1 MSEINH
7 YNTAASPC
15 TERLHHYLF
24 LAYGMIFVWL
34 PMPLGSKY
42 PWATAVL
49 EVWIYALSIA
59 VILSLA
65 LGFIKL
71 PTSFSQS
78 KLAIT
83 LFALTAGWIAIQCIS
98 IPPTWLGFIA
108 PNTASLYAQ
117 AGSTDQSISLDASI
131 SWLQFHK
138 TLALLL
144 LFILSLILVDSYKR
158 LTLLA
163 YIIIFSGFIQ
173 AMAALLLNL
182 SGISYSVNEYTYSIT
197 NMDIPSSARATG
209 FSSNPD
215 HLAGWLE
222 MSLAVGIGMLISMLS
237 TQHFRNWRQRLRHY
251 SQTILGPK
259 ARLRFIL
266 VILCITLV
274 MTHSR
279 MGNTAFFASLIISGS
294 IFIFLSR
301 HASKSVTIFLTSLI
315 IIDIVIIG
323 SWFGFS
329 KVVERINQTTTV
341 SEAQRGDVY
350 ADTFAMIDDFS
361 LTGIGAGN
369 FFSAF
374 PAYKIQGPSY
384 FIDHVHN
391 DYLEFTLNLGV
402 IGVTPLLLL
411 LLLCLWNIIH
421 NLRKRRSS
429 LILGINFASLMGITS
444 ILIHSSVDF
453 NLQVPANAAL
463 FTMLVAL
470 PFVSRNL
477 KS

>member
-1 MSEINH
+1 MNH
-7 YNTAASPC
+7 YKPTFIL
-15 TERLHHYLF
+15 TDRLHSYLF
-24 LAYGMIFVWL
+24 FAYAILFIWL

-42 PWATAVL
+42 PWATSYM
-49 EVWIYALSIA
+49 EIWIYSLAIG
-59 VILSLA
+59 VSLA
-65 LGFIKL
+65 LASGSIKL
-71 PTSFSQS
+71 PTSFS
-78 KLAIT
+78 KNRLAIV
-83 LFALTAGWIAIQCIS
+83 LFMSTTVWIAIQCIS
-98 IPPTWLGFIA
+98 LPQAWLNWLSPQSA
-108 PNTASLYAQ
+108 NLYAQ
-117 AGSTDQSISLDASI
+117 ADNTQASISLNTSI

-138 TLALLL
+138 TLALML
-144 LFILSLILVDSYKR
+144 LFVLTLILVDSYKR
-158 LTLLA
+158 LKSLV
-163 YIIIFSGFIQ
+163 YIIVFSGFVQ

-182 SGISYSVNEYTYSIT
+182 SGLAYTVNQYTYSISDV
-197 NMDIPSSARATG
+197 NIPSSARATG

-222 MSLAVGIGMLISMLS
+222 MTLAVGIGLLISMLS
-237 TQHFRNWRQRLRHY
+237 SQHFSNWRQRVRHY

-259 ARLRFIL
+259 ARLRFVLI
-266 VILCITLV
+266 ILCITLV

-279 MGNTAFFASLIISGS
+279 MGNTAFFVSLMISGA

-301 HASKSVTIFLTSLI
+301 HASKSVIIFLTSLI

-329 KVVERINQTTTV
+329 KVVQRINQTTTI

-350 ADTFAMIDDFS
+350 ADTLAMSHDFT

-384 FIDHVHN
+384 YIDHVHN
-391 DYLEFTLNLGV
+391 DYLEFTLNLGL
-402 IGVTPLLLL
+402 IGTAPLFLL
-411 LLLCLWNIIH
+411 LLLCGWNIVH
-421 NLRKRRSS
+421 NLKQRRSS

-470 PFVSRNL
+470 PFACRNL

>member
-1 MSEINH
+1 MSK
-7 YNTAASPC
+7 S
-15 TERLHHYLF
+15 
-24 LAYGMIFVWL
+24 W
-34 PMPLGSKY
+34 
-42 PWATAVL
+42 
-49 EVWIYALSIA
+49 
-59 VILSLA
+59 
-65 LGFIKL
+65 
-71 PTSFSQS
+71 
-78 KLAIT
+78 LAIA
-83 LFALTAGWIAIQCIS
+83 LFAITASWIAIQCLS
-98 IPPTWLGFIA
+98 IPQTWLSMIS
-108 PNTASLYAQ
+108 PNTASLYAFADGTHQ
-117 AGSTDQSISLDASI
+117 GISLDASI

-144 LFILSLILVDSYKR
+144 LFTLTLILVDSYKR
-158 LTLLA
+158 LKLLA
-163 YIIIFSGFIQ
+163 YIIVFSGFLQ

-197 NMDIPSSARATG
+197 DMNIPSSARATG
-209 FSSNPD
+209 FNSNPD

-222 MSLAVGIGMLISMLS
+222 MSLAVGIGLLISMLS
-237 TQHFRNWRQRLRHY
+237 DQNFRNWRQRLRHY

-279 MGNTAFFASLIISGS
+279 MGNSAFFASLIIAGS
-294 IFIFLSR
+294 MFIFLSR
-301 HASKSVTIFLTSLI
+301 HAAKSVTIFLTSLI
-315 IIDIVIIG
+315 IIDIIIIG
-323 SWFGFS
+323 SWFGLS
-329 KVVERINQTTTV
+329 RVIERINQTTTIT
-341 SEAQRGDVY
+341 EAQRGDVY
-350 ADTFAMIDDFS
+350 ADTFAMIHDFS

-384 FIDHVHN
+384 YIDHVHN
-391 DYLEFTLNLGV
+391 DFLEFTLNLGL
-402 IGVTPLLLL
+402 IGTAPLFLL
-411 LLLCLWNIIH
+411 LLLCLWTIIH

-477 KS
+477 KAS

>member
-1 MSEINH
+1 MNH
-7 YNTAASPC
+7 YKSTF
-15 TERLHHYLF
+15 TDRLHSYLF
-24 LAYGMIFVWL
+24 FAYATLFIWL

-42 PWATAVL
+42 PWATSAM
-49 EVWIYALSIA
+49 EIWIYSLSIG
-59 VILSLA
+59 VSLA
-65 LGFIKL
+65 LALGIIKL
-71 PTSFSQS
+71 PASFSRNRW
-78 KLAIT
+78 AIF
-83 LFALTAGWIAIQCIS
+83 LFMLTTVWIAIQCIS
-98 IPPTWLGFIA
+98 LPQAWLNWLS
-108 PNTASLYAQ
+108 PHSASLYAQ
-117 AGSTDQSISLDASI
+117 ANNTQTSISLNTSI

-138 TLALLL
+138 TLTLML
-144 LFILSLILVDSYKR
+144 LFVLTLILVNSYKR
-158 LTLLA
+158 LQWLV
-163 YIIIFSGFIQ
+163 YIIIFSGFLQ

-182 SGISYSVNEYTYSIT
+182 SGLSYTVNQYTYSISDV
-197 NMDIPSSARATG
+197 NIPSSARATG

-222 MSLAVGIGMLISMLS
+222 MTLAVGIGLLISMLS
-237 TQHFRNWRQRLRHY
+237 RQHFSNWRQRVRHY

-259 ARLRFIL
+259 ARLRFVLI
-266 VILCITLV
+266 ILCITLV

-279 MGNTAFFASLIISGS
+279 MGNTAFFASLMISGA

-315 IIDIVIIG
+315 IVDIVIIG

-329 KVVERINQTTTV
+329 KVVQRINQTTMIA
-341 SEAQRGDVY
+341 EAQRGDVY
-350 ADTFAMIDDFS
+350 GDTLAMSHDFT

-384 FIDHVHN
+384 YIDHVHN
-391 DYLEFTLNLGV
+391 DYLEFTLNLGL
-402 IGVTPLLLL
+402 IGTAPLLVL
-411 LLLCLWNIIH
+411 LLLCAWNIAH
-421 NLRKRRSS
+421 NLKQRRSS
-429 LILGINFASLMGITS
+429 LILGINFASMMGITS

-463 FTMLVAL
+463 FTLLVAL
-470 PFVSRNL
+470 PFASRNL